1 MKKKWILSFALS
13 ASIFGSVSLA
23 SATTL
28 ADFNLPDDIKGQVE
42 QLSQMIESKQAGA
55 NDAVV
60 ALVKKNKDVASVMAI
75 GRYFMDKGQT
85 KAAVACAERAYKI
98 DSKNTDVL
106 IFVGDAYLS
115 DGDKGMAGQKYEEAI
130 YNDENCS
137 EAYISKARLY
147 KHINATIAK
156 ETLLDLKNR
165 GVKSA
170 EIDREL
176 ASVYYQLNDISN
188 AIETYKIYF
197 AAEPKANLEA
207 KKEYAICQYL
217 NKDYAGSIA
226 TIDEVI
232 GQSPKDLSL
241 NRMKFYNL
249 VEENKLEEAKAASNN
264 LFGQYNDTLYNFN
277 DYAQRARL
285 YVKLKDYSSAI
296 PDFEK
301 SISLNENKVDIYKEL
316 SDAYER
322 QNEFD
327 KAISAFKTYIDKA
340 GENASLND
348 TRDYGKVFYSAAI
361 YAKEK
366 NELEKMK
373 VYISE
378 GDTIFAEV
386 GNKSD
391 SYVGPIYRA
400 RINAVADSENPIE
413 SAKNYYAEAIKRMEG
428 KGDAYNDNRKECYRY
443 FIFYYI
449 KKDDN
454 ATAKAYISKIL
465 EIDPSN
471 AWAKEIQAA
480 LK

>member
-13 ASIFGSVSLA
+13 AALFGGASLA
-23 SATTL
+23 SANAL
-28 ADFNLPDDIKGQVE
+28 ADFNLPDDVKTQVE
-42 QLSQMIESKQAGA
+42 QVSKMIESKQEGA
-55 NDAVV
+55 DDAVV
-60 ALVKKNKDVASVMAI
+60 ALVKKNKDAASVIAI
-75 GRYFMDKGQT
+75 GRYFMDKGQS
-85 KAAVACAERAYKI
+85 KAAIVCAERAYKI
-98 DSKNTDVL
+98 DIKNTDVL
-106 IFVGDAYLS
+106 IFAGDAYLS
-115 DGDKGMAGQKYEEAI
+115 DGDKGKAGQKYEEAI
-130 YNDENCS
+130 YNDANCS

-147 KHINATIAK
+147 KHINASIAK
-156 ETLLDLKNR
+156 ETLLELKNK
-165 GVKSA
+165 GVNSN
-170 EIDREL
+170 EIEREL

-188 AIETYKIYF
+188 AIETYKAYF
-197 AAEPKANLEA
+197 AAEPKADIEA

-217 NKDYAGSIA
+217 NKDYSGSLA

-232 GQSPKDLSL
+232 GKSPKDLSL

-249 VEENKLEEAKAASNN
+249 VEENKLEEAKAASAN
-264 LFGQYNDTLYNFN
+264 LFGQFNDTLYNFN

-285 YVKLKDYSSAI
+285 YVKLKDYSAAI

-301 SISLNENKVDIYKEL
+301 SISLNEEKIDMYKEL

-322 QNEFD
+322 QSDFD
-327 KAISAFKTYIDKA
+327 KAISAFKTYIDKS
-340 GENASLND
+340 GESASLND
-348 TRDYGKVFYSAAI
+348 TRDYGKVYYSAAA

-366 NELEKMK
+366 NNVEKMK
-373 VYISE
+373 AYISS
-378 GDTIFAEV
+378 GDTIFAEI

-391 SYVGPIYRA
+391 SYVGPMYRA
-400 RINAVADSENPIE
+400 RINAIADSENPIE
-413 SAKNYYAEAIKRMEG
+413 SAKVYYEEAIKRMEG

-454 ATAKAYISKIL
+454 ASAKLYVSKIL